1 MKSGVSLTTPARPP
15 IGVVVTPT
23 APQPVRRLRT
33 AEPEPYDFRRPLTL
47 AREHSRHLEMAFQ
60 RVARQFATQLTARL
74 RVVSQVTFEDLEL
87 RTYDEYTGGLPTPTA
102 MVMCAMEPSRQTA
115 VLQIPVGATLVW
127 IDYLFGGDGRGDE
140 REGRE
145 LTDLEWTLVRD
156 LLQHAIGD
164 LEYSFAGVTPMS
176 ATVRSVQYNPQFAQ
190 VVAAQETVL
199 VAVFLLRV
207 GEREDRMTFMLPSD
221 LLLGALRSSEG
232 ADARSEEERQVARIA
247 HAELERAVQD
257 VPVHVAVQ
265 FRPVTVHPRDV
276 VNLTVGDVLPLS
288 HPSSEPLDVVV
299 DGIVLARAAAGSH
312 GSRLACQVVTVEEN
326 PA

>member
-1 MKSGVSLTTPARPP
+1 MKSGVWLTTPARPP
-15 IGVVVTPT
+15 IGVVVTPH

-47 AREHSRHLEMAFQ
+47 AREHARHLEMAFQ

-74 RVVSQVTFEDLEL
+74 RVISQVTFEDLEL

-102 MVMCAMEPSRQTA
+102 MVLCTLEPSRQTA
-115 VLQIPVGATLVW
+115 VLQIPVGAALVW

-145 LTDLEWTLVRD
+145 LTEMEWTLVRE
-156 LLQHAIGD
+156 LLQHAVSD
-164 LEYSFAGVTPMS
+164 LEYSFAGITSLS
-176 ATVRSVQYNPQFAQ
+176 ATVRSVQYNPQFVQ

-207 GEREDRMTFMLPSD
+207 GEREDRISFMVPSD

-232 ADARSEEERQVARIA
+232 ADARSDEERRAAEAA
-247 HAELERAVQD
+247 HDDLERAVQD
-257 VPVHVAVQ
+257 VPVDVAVQ
-265 FRPVTVHPRDV
+265 FPPVTVHPRDV
-276 VNLTVGDVLPLS
+276 VNLAVGDVLPLS
-288 HPSSEPLDVVV
+288 HPSTQPLDVVV

-312 GSRLACQVVTVEEN
+312 GSRLACQVVTVEEI